1 MIQQKTLTPRALV
14 DLLLL
19 GLIWGGVFLA
29 TRLVID
35 EVSVMS
41 AVTLRVGLAAV
52 ILWGFV
58 WLRGLD
64 VPRSPK
70 LWGAFLGMGVLNNM
84 IPFSLLT
91 WSQLHIE
98 SGLTSILNGTTAILG
113 VVVAAL
119 CFADE
124 KLTRIK
130 LLGVSLGFAGV
141 ICAIGP
147 DALRSFDIRS
157 MAQIAAILATLSY
170 AIAGVWARKTMA
182 GAVPVVAAA
191 GMLTTSTLFMI
202 PLTLGIEGTIAL
214 PQTITGYLALFY
226 FAAIATSGAYLL
238 YYRVLATAGSG
249 NLMFV
254 TLIIPPIAIALG
266 AIFLDEELGPGA
278 YLGFILLAAG
288 LIVMNFQSRR
298 SDAKST
304 SG

>member
-1 MIQQKTLTPRALV
+1 
-14 DLLLL
+14 
-19 GLIWGGVFLA
+19 
-29 TRLVID
+29 
-35 EVSVMS
+35 
-41 AVTLRVGLAAV
+41 
-52 ILWGFV
+52 
-58 WLRGLD
+58 
-64 VPRSPK
+64 
-70 LWGAFLGMGVLNNM
+70 
-84 IPFSLLT
+84 
-91 WSQLHIE
+91 
-98 SGLTSILNGTTAILG
+98 
-113 VVVAAL
+113 
-119 CFADE
+119 
-124 KLTRIK
+124 
-130 LLGVSLGFAGV
+130 
-141 ICAIGP
+141 
-147 DALRSFDIRS
+147 